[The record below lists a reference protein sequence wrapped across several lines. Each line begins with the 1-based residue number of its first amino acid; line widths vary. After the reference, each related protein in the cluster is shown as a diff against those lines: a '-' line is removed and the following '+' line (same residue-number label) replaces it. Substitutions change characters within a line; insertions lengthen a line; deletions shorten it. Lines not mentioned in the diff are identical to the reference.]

1 MASVIKPKGRTKY
14 TVKFK
19 DQHKKKRT
27 TAGFRDKKLSLELG
41 RKLESDAARLRAGEP
56 LQWPDVTAEI
66 LGIATPRK
74 TARVWAEVSAEYLAD
89 LVRRGSPK
97 GGSHYDDVEEQL
109 AKVARDCGWQTLAD
123 VTADSFAAFLD
134 GLRNTGRA
142 PRTLN
147 KYHQCADAFLDW
159 CRSPPRCWLGT
170 NPLDGMARAKG
181 GRQARRRLRRAYAP
195 DELARL
201 LAAAPDRR
209 RIVYEVA
216 AYSGLRREE
225 LRRLQKCDCD
235 PTGPRPRWHL
245 RPEVSKN
252 GLAWNL
258 PMLPECAAVLRPL
271 WEALPSPGSL
281 VFGAGRGDEKGQRG
295 RPRNDTG
302 PGVPKITSL
311 YEDLQRAGVDRV
323 DVRGRHADFHSFRYT
338 FCKTVGTALPIQKVK
353 LLMRHL
359 TLGMTADLYADLEME
374 DVAEEV
380 WDLPPLFRGSAAPLR
395 ESRGG
400 AGGSAA

>member
-1 MASVIKPKGRTKY
+1 MAPRFPEVSEVYLGLVPLERRGGR
-14 TVKFK
+14 
-19 DQHKKKRT
+19 
-27 TAGFRDKKLSLELG
+27 S
-41 RKLESDAARLRAGEP
+41 
-56 LQWPDVTAEI
+56 
-66 LGIATPRK
+66 
-74 TARVWAEVSAEYLAD
+74 WAEASEEYLAD
-89 LVRRGSPK
+89 LVRRGSPE
-97 GGSHYDDVEEQL
+97 GGSHYGDVEEQL
-109 AKVARDCGWQTLAD
+109 AKVGRECGWKKLTDA
-123 VTADSFAAFLD
+123 TARGFTTVLD
-134 GLRNTGRA
+134 GLREARRA

-147 KYHQCADAFLDW
+147 KYHQCVNAFLDW
-159 CRSPPRCWLGT
+159 CKAPPRRWLAS
-170 NPLDGMARAKG
+170 NPLDGIARAKA
-181 GRQARRRLRRAYAP
+181 GRQARRRLRRAYTP
-195 DELARL
+195 EELARV

-209 RIVYEVA
+209 RLVYQVA

-225 LRRLQKCDCD
+225 LRRLKKCDCD

-271 WEALPSPGSL
+271 WEALPHSGSL
-281 VFGAGRGDEKGQRG
+281 VFGAGRGEEKGRRG

-302 PGVPKITSL
+302 PGVPKVTSL
-311 YEDLQRAGVDRV
+311 YEDLGRAGVERV
-323 DVRGRHADFHSFRYT
+323 DARGRHADFHSFRYT

-380 WDLPPLFRGSAAPLR
+380 WELPPLFNCPTAPAVKGCQEDR
-395 ESRGG
+395 PT
-400 AGGSAA
+400 AGPTGP